1 MADSS
6 ADPIPKELAEAFA
19 HAVLAFEL
27 WHAEHEGQQ
36 ISIPGRG
43 YHSIDAVCGLVDKFT
58 DPLPEH
64 VLERLRS
71 YMHDQPRGDLITELL
86 KRLTY
91 ATGAVCLRKLM
102 GRRLGWANF

>member
-1 MADSS
+1 MAESS
-6 ADPIPKELAEAFA
+6 ADPIPKELADAFA

-27 WHAEHEGQQ
+27 WHPEHEGQQ
-36 ISIPGRG
+36 ISIPGRD

-64 VLERLRS
+64 VLEKLRS
-71 YMHDQPRGDLITELL
+71 YMHDQPHGDLIAELL
-86 KRLTY
+86 KRPTY

-102 GRRLGWANF
+102 GRRLRWANF